1 MAVYTKLQHEEVKQF
16 LEQYNINDL
25 KSYQGI
31 IEGVENTNYLIKTS
45 QQDYIL
51 TIYEK
56 RVDEND
62 LPFFIKLLSNLS
74 QNKFP
79 CPKPIA
85 NKDNQKINKIKNKN
99 AALVTFLNGKSK
111 TKVTSEDCFEIGKI
125 TAQLHEITKK
135 FDIKRKNN
143 LSIES
148 WEAILE
154 KTIQQKI
161 NLEKSIIE
169 KTKNYLGFLKEKW
182 PKDLPTGIIH
192 ADLFTDNIFF
202 TNNKVSGI
210 IDFYFACNDFFA
222 YEIAICLNSICFD
235 NNSTFNMTKAKNL
248 IDGYSSIR
256 KLSDDEKKYLPILSM
271 GAAMRFFLTRLY
283 DFYHTDNKADVKIKD
298 PFEYFKKLE
307 FHSTI
312 KSFNEYFI
320 Q

>member
-1 MAVYTKLQHEEVKQF
+1 MAVYTKLEHQEVEQF
-16 LEQYNINDL
+16 LEQYNINNFKDY
-25 KSYQGI
+25 KGI
-31 IEGVENTNYLIKTS
+31 TEGVENTNYFINTLE
-45 QQDYIL
+45 QDYIL

-62 LPFFIKLLSNLS
+62 LPFFINLLSNLS
-74 QNKFP
+74 ENKFP

-85 NKDNQKINKIKNKN
+85 NKNNEKINKIKNKN
-99 AALVTFLNGKSK
+99 AALVTFLNGQSK
-111 TKVTSEDCFEIGKI
+111 NKITSEECFEIGKI

-135 FDIKRKNN
+135 FNISRKNN

-148 WEAILE
+148 WQNIFE
-154 KTIQQKI
+154 KIVKQKI
-161 NLEKSIIE
+161 DLDETIIK
-169 KTKNYLGFLKEKW
+169 KTKSYLNFLKDKW
-182 PKDLPTGIIH
+182 PKNLPQGIIH
-192 ADLFTDNIFF
+192 ADLFPDNIFF
-202 TNNKVSGI
+202 TKNKVSGI

-256 KLSDDEKKYLPILSM
+256 ALGEDEKKYLPILCM

-283 DFYHTDNKADVKIKD
+283 DFYNTDNKADVKIKD
-298 PFEYFKKLE
+298 PFEYFKKIE

-312 KSFNEYFI
+312 KNFNEYFI
-320 Q
+320 

>member
-1 MAVYTKLQHEEVKQF
+1 MAVYTKLEHQEVRQF
-16 LEQYNINDL
+16 LEQYNINNFKDY
-25 KSYQGI
+25 KGI
-31 IEGVENTNYLIKTS
+31 TEGVENTNYFIKTS

-62 LPFFIKLLSNLS
+62 LPFFIKLLSYLS
-74 QNKFP
+74 ENKFP

-85 NKDNQKINKIKNKN
+85 NKNNEKINRIKNKN
-99 AALVTFLNGKSK
+99 AALVTFLNGQSK
-111 TKVTSEDCFEIGKI
+111 NKITSEECFEIGKI

-135 FDIKRKNN
+135 FDINRKNN
-143 LSIES
+143 LSIEN
-148 WEAILE
+148 WESIFE
-154 KTIQQKI
+154 KTIKQKI
-161 NLEKSIIE
+161 DLDESIIK
-169 KTKNYLGFLKEKW
+169 KTKNYLNFLKDKW
-182 PKDLPTGIIH
+182 PKNLPQGIIH
-192 ADLFTDNIFF
+192 ADLFPDNIFF

-222 YEIAICLNSICFD
+222 YEIAICINSLCFD

-248 IDGYSSIR
+248 IDGYTSIR
-256 KLSDDEKKYLPILSM
+256 TLSEDEKKYLPILSM

-298 PFEYFKKLE
+298 PFEYLKKIE

-312 KSFNEYFI
+312 ENFNEYFI
-320 Q
+320 

>member
-1 MAVYTKLQHEEVKQF
+1 MAVYTKLAHQEVEQF
-16 LEQYNINDL
+16 LEQYNINNFKDY
-25 KSYQGI
+25 KGI
-31 IEGVENTNYLIKTS
+31 TEGVENTNYFINTLE
-45 QQDYIL
+45 QDYIL

-62 LPFFIKLLSNLS
+62 LPFFINLLSNFS
-74 QNKFP
+74 ENKFP

-85 NKDNQKINKIKNKN
+85 NKNNEKINKIKNKN
-99 AALVTFLNGKSK
+99 AALVTFLNGQSK
-111 TKVTSEDCFEIGKI
+111 NKITSEECFEIGKI

-135 FDIKRKNN
+135 FNVSRKNN

-148 WEAILE
+148 WQNIFE
-154 KTIQQKI
+154 KTIKKKKD
-161 NLEKSIIE
+161 LDETIIK
-169 KTKNYLGFLKEKW
+169 KTKNYLNFLKDNW
-182 PKDLPTGIIH
+182 PKNLPQGIIH
-192 ADLFTDNIFF
+192 ADLFPDNIFF

-222 YEIAICLNSICFD
+222 YEIAICINSICFD

-256 KLSDDEKKYLPILSM
+256 TLSEEEKKFLPILSM
-271 GAAMRFFLTRLY
+271 GAAMRFFLTRLH

-298 PFEYFKKLE
+298 PFEYFKKIE

-312 KSFNEYFI
+312 KNFNEYFI
-320 Q
+320 

>member
-1 MAVYTKLQHEEVKQF
+1 MAVYTKLAHQEVEQF
-16 LEQYNINDL
+16 LEQYNINNFKDY
-25 KSYQGI
+25 KGI
-31 IEGVENTNYLIKTS
+31 TEGVENTNYFINTLE
-45 QQDYIL
+45 QDYIL

-62 LPFFIKLLSNLS
+62 LPFFINLLSNLS
-74 QNKFP
+74 ENKFP

-85 NKDNQKINKIKNKN
+85 NKNNQKINKIKNKN
-99 AALVTFLNGKSK
+99 AALVTFLNGQSK
-111 TKVTSEDCFEIGKI
+111 NKITSEECFEIGKI

-135 FDIKRKNN
+135 FNVSRKNN

-148 WEAILE
+148 WQNIFE
-154 KTIQQKI
+154 KTIKQKI
-161 NLEKSIIE
+161 VLDETIIK
-169 KTKNYLGFLKEKW
+169 KTKNYLNFLKDNW
-182 PKDLPTGIIH
+182 PKNLPQGIIH
-192 ADLFTDNIFF
+192 ADLFPDNIFF

-222 YEIAICLNSICFD
+222 YEIAICINSICFD

-248 IDGYSSIR
+248 IDGYSSVR
-256 KLSDDEKKYLPILSM
+256 TLSEDEKKYLPILSM

-298 PFEYFKKLE
+298 PFEYLKKIE

-312 KSFNEYFI
+312 KNFNEYFI
-320 Q
+320 

>member
-1 MAVYTKLQHEEVKQF
+1 MAVYTKLEHQEVEQF
-16 LEQYNINDL
+16 LEQYNINNFKDY
-25 KSYQGI
+25 KGI
-31 IEGVENTNYLIKTS
+31 TEGVENTNYFIKTS
-45 QQDYIL
+45 EQDYIL

-62 LPFFIKLLSNLS
+62 LPFFIKLLSSLS
-74 QNKFP
+74 DNRFP

-85 NKDNQKINKIKNKN
+85 NKNNEKINKIKNKN
-99 AALVTFLNGKSK
+99 AALVTFLNGQSK
-111 TKVTSEDCFEIGKI
+111 NKITSEDCFEIGKI

-135 FDIKRKNN
+135 FKISRKNN

-148 WEAILE
+148 WQNIFE
-154 KTIQQKI
+154 KTIKKKI
-161 NLEKSIIE
+161 DLDESIIK
-169 KTKNYLGFLKEKW
+169 KTNNYLSYLKGKW
-182 PKDLPTGIIH
+182 PKNLPEGIIH
-192 ADLFTDNIFF
+192 ADLFPDNIFF
-202 TNNKVSGI
+202 TKNKVSGI

-256 KLSDDEKKYLPILSM
+256 ALGEDEKKYLPILCM

-283 DFYHTDNKADVKIKD
+283 DFYNTDNKADVKIKD
-298 PFEYFKKLE
+298 PFEYFKKIE

-312 KSFNEYFI
+312 KNFNEYFI
-320 Q
+320 

>member
-1 MAVYTKLQHEEVKQF
+1 MAVYTKLEHQEVEQF
-16 LEQYNINDL
+16 LEQYNINNFKDY
-25 KSYQGI
+25 KGI
-31 IEGVENTNYLIKTS
+31 TEGVENTNYFIKTS

-62 LPFFIKLLSNLS
+62 LPFFIKLLSSLS
-74 QNKFP
+74 DNRFP

-85 NKDNQKINKIKNKN
+85 NKNNEKINKIKNKN
-99 AALVTFLNGKSK
+99 AALVTFLNGQSK
-111 TKVTSEDCFEIGKI
+111 NKITSEECFEIGKI

-135 FDIKRKNN
+135 FNISRKNN

-148 WEAILE
+148 WQNIFE
-154 KTIQQKI
+154 KIVKQKI
-161 NLEKSIIE
+161 DLDENIIK
-169 KTKNYLGFLKEKW
+169 KTKSYLNFLKDKW
-182 PKDLPTGIIH
+182 PKNLPQGIIH
-192 ADLFTDNIFF
+192 ADLFPDNIFF
-202 TNNKVSGI
+202 TKNKVSGI

-256 KLSDDEKKYLPILSM
+256 ALGEDEKKYLPILCM

-283 DFYHTDNKADVKIKD
+283 DFYNTDNKADVKIKD
-298 PFEYFKKLE
+298 PFEYFKKIE

-312 KSFNEYFI
+312 KNFNEYFI
-320 Q
+320 

>member
-1 MAVYTKLQHEEVKQF
+1 MAVYTKLEHQEVELF
-16 LEQYNINDL
+16 LEQYNINNFKDY
-25 KSYQGI
+25 KGI
-31 IEGVENTNYLIKTS
+31 TEGVENTNYFIKTS

-62 LPFFIKLLSNLS
+62 LPFFIKLLSSLS
-74 QNKFP
+74 DNRFP

-85 NKDNQKINKIKNKN
+85 NKNNEKINKIKNKN
-99 AALVTFLNGKSK
+99 AALVTFLNGQSK
-111 TKVTSEDCFEIGKI
+111 NKITSEDCFEIGKI

-135 FDIKRKNN
+135 FKISRKNN

-148 WEAILE
+148 WQNIFE
-154 KTIQQKI
+154 KTIKKKI
-161 NLEKSIIE
+161 DLDESIIK
-169 KTKNYLGFLKEKW
+169 KTNNYLNFLKDKW
-182 PKDLPTGIIH
+182 PKNLPEGIIH
-192 ADLFTDNIFF
+192 ADLFPDNIFF
-202 TNNKVSGI
+202 IKNKVSGI

-222 YEIAICLNSICFD
+222 YEIAICLNSVCFD

-256 KLSDDEKKYLPILSM
+256 ALGEDEKKYLPILCM

-283 DFYHTDNKADVKIKD
+283 DFYNTDNKADVKIKD
-298 PFEYFKKLE
+298 PFEYFKKIE

-312 KSFNEYFI
+312 KNFNEYFI
-320 Q
+320 

>member
-1 MAVYTKLQHEEVKQF
+1 MAVYTKLAHQEVEQF
-16 LEQYNINDL
+16 LEQYNINNFKDY
-25 KSYQGI
+25 KGI
-31 IEGVENTNYLIKTS
+31 TEGVENTNYFINTLE
-45 QQDYIL
+45 QDYIL

-62 LPFFIKLLSNLS
+62 LPFFINLLSNLS
-74 QNKFP
+74 ENKFP

-85 NKDNQKINKIKNKN
+85 NKNNQKINKIKNKN
-99 AALVTFLNGKSK
+99 AALVTFLNGQSK
-111 TKVTSEDCFEIGKI
+111 NKITSDECFEIGKI

-135 FDIKRKNN
+135 FNVSRKNN

-148 WEAILE
+148 WQNIFE
-154 KTIQQKI
+154 KTIKQKI
-161 NLEKSIIE
+161 DLDETIIK
-169 KTKNYLGFLKEKW
+169 KTKNYLNFLKDNW
-182 PKDLPTGIIH
+182 PKNLPQGIIH
-192 ADLFTDNIFF
+192 ADLFPDNIFF

-222 YEIAICLNSICFD
+222 YEIAICINSICFD

-248 IDGYSSIR
+248 IDGYSSVR
-256 KLSDDEKKYLPILSM
+256 TLSEDEKKYLPILSM

-298 PFEYFKKLE
+298 PFEYLKKIE

-312 KSFNEYFI
+312 KNFNEYFI
-320 Q
+320 

>member
-1 MAVYTKLQHEEVKQF
+1 MAVYTKLEHQEVRQF
-16 LEQYNINDL
+16 LEQYNINNFKDY
-25 KSYQGI
+25 KGI

-45 QQDYIL
+45 EQDYIL

-62 LPFFIKLLSNLS
+62 LPFFIKLLSYLS
-74 QNKFP
+74 ENKFP

-85 NKDNQKINKIKNKN
+85 NKNNEKINRIKNKN
-99 AALVTFLNGKSK
+99 AALVTFLNGQSK
-111 TKVTSEDCFEIGKI
+111 NKITSEECFEIGKI

-135 FDIKRKNN
+135 FNINRKNN
-143 LSIES
+143 LSIEN
-148 WEAILE
+148 WESIFE
-154 KTIQQKI
+154 KTIKQKI
-161 NLEKSIIE
+161 DLDESIIK
-169 KTKNYLGFLKEKW
+169 KTKNYLNFLKDKW
-182 PKDLPTGIIH
+182 PKNLPQGIIH
-192 ADLFTDNIFF
+192 ADLFPDNIFF

-222 YEIAICLNSICFD
+222 YEIAICINSLCFD

-248 IDGYSSIR
+248 IDGYTSIR
-256 KLSDDEKKYLPILSM
+256 TLSEDEKKYLPILSM

-298 PFEYFKKLE
+298 PFEYLKKIE

-312 KSFNEYFI
+312 KNFNEYFI
-320 Q
+320 

>member
-1 MAVYTKLQHEEVKQF
+1 MAVYTKLAHQEVEQF
-16 LEQYNINDL
+16 LEQYNINNFKDY
-25 KSYQGI
+25 KGI
-31 IEGVENTNYLIKTS
+31 TEGVENTNYFINTLE
-45 QQDYIL
+45 QDYIL

-62 LPFFIKLLSNLS
+62 LPFFINLLSNLS
-74 QNKFP
+74 ENKFP

-85 NKDNQKINKIKNKN
+85 NKNNEKINKIKNKN
-99 AALVTFLNGKSK
+99 AALVTFLNGQSK
-111 TKVTSEDCFEIGKI
+111 NKITSEECFEIGKI

-135 FDIKRKNN
+135 FNVSRKNN

-148 WEAILE
+148 WQNIFE
-154 KTIQQKI
+154 KTIKKKI
-161 NLEKSIIE
+161 DLDETIIK
-169 KTKNYLGFLKEKW
+169 KTKNYLNFLKDNW
-182 PKDLPTGIIH
+182 PKNLPQGIIH
-192 ADLFTDNIFF
+192 ADLFPDNIFF

-222 YEIAICLNSICFD
+222 YEIAICINSICFD

-256 KLSDDEKKYLPILSM
+256 TLSEEEKKFLPILSM
-271 GAAMRFFLTRLY
+271 GAAMRFFLTRLH

-298 PFEYFKKLE
+298 PFEYFKKIE

-312 KSFNEYFI
+312 KNFNEYFI
-320 Q
+320 

>member
-1 MAVYTKLQHEEVKQF
+1 MAVYTKLEHQEVEQF
-16 LEQYNINDL
+16 LEQYNINNFKDY
-25 KSYQGI
+25 KGI
-31 IEGVENTNYLIKTS
+31 TEGVENTNYFIKTS

-62 LPFFIKLLSNLS
+62 LPFFIKLLSSLS
-74 QNKFP
+74 DNRFP

-85 NKDNQKINKIKNKN
+85 NKNNEKINKIKNKN
-99 AALVTFLNGKSK
+99 AALVTFLNGQSK
-111 TKVTSEDCFEIGKI
+111 NKITSEDCFEIGKI

-135 FDIKRKNN
+135 FKISRKNN

-148 WEAILE
+148 WQNIFE
-154 KTIQQKI
+154 KTIKKKI
-161 NLEKSIIE
+161 DLDESIIK
-169 KTKNYLGFLKEKW
+169 KTNNYLNFLKDKW
-182 PKDLPTGIIH
+182 PKNLPEGIIH
-192 ADLFTDNIFF
+192 ADLFPDNIFF
-202 TNNKVSGI
+202 TKNKVSGI

-256 KLSDDEKKYLPILSM
+256 ALDENEKIYLPILCM

-298 PFEYFKKLE
+298 PFEYFKKIE

-312 KSFNEYFI
+312 KNFNEYFI
-320 Q
+320 

>member
-1 MAVYTKLQHEEVKQF
+1 MAVYTKLEHQEVEQF
-16 LEQYNINDL
+16 LEQYNINNFKDY
-25 KSYQGI
+25 KGI
-31 IEGVENTNYLIKTS
+31 TEGVENTNYFIKTS
-45 QQDYIL
+45 EQDYIL

-62 LPFFIKLLSNLS
+62 LPFFIKLLSSLS
-74 QNKFP
+74 ENKFP

-85 NKDNQKINKIKNKN
+85 NKNNEKINKIKNKN
-99 AALVTFLNGKSK
+99 AALVTFLNGQSK
-111 TKVTSEDCFEIGKI
+111 NKITSEDCFEIGKI

-135 FDIKRKNN
+135 FKISRKNN

-148 WEAILE
+148 WQNIFE
-154 KTIQQKI
+154 KTIKKKI
-161 NLEKSIIE
+161 DLDESIIK
-169 KTKNYLGFLKEKW
+169 KTNNYLSYLKGKW
-182 PKDLPTGIIH
+182 PKNLPEGIIH
-192 ADLFTDNIFF
+192 ADLFPDNIFF
-202 TNNKVSGI
+202 TKNKVSGI

-256 KLSDDEKKYLPILSM
+256 ALGEDEKKYLPILCM

-283 DFYHTDNKADVKIKD
+283 DFYNTDNKADVKIKD
-298 PFEYFKKLE
+298 PFEYFKKIE

-312 KSFNEYFI
+312 KNFNEYFI
-320 Q
+320 

>member
-1 MAVYTKLQHEEVKQF
+1 MAVYTKLAHQEVEQF
-16 LEQYNINDL
+16 LEQYNINNFKDY
-25 KSYQGI
+25 KGI
-31 IEGVENTNYLIKTS
+31 TEGVENTNYFINTLE
-45 QQDYIL
+45 QDYIL

-62 LPFFIKLLSNLS
+62 LPFFINLLSNLS
-74 QNKFP
+74 ENKFP

-85 NKDNQKINKIKNKN
+85 NKNNQKINKIKNKN
-99 AALVTFLNGKSK
+99 AALVTFLNGQSK
-111 TKVTSEDCFEIGKI
+111 NKITSDECFEIGKI

-135 FDIKRKNN
+135 FNVSRKNN

-148 WEAILE
+148 WQNIFE
-154 KTIQQKI
+154 KTIKQKI
-161 NLEKSIIE
+161 DLDETIIK
-169 KTKNYLGFLKEKW
+169 KTNNYLNFLKDNW
-182 PKDLPTGIIH
+182 PKNLPQGIIH
-192 ADLFTDNIFF
+192 ADLFPDNIFF

-222 YEIAICLNSICFD
+222 YEIAICINSICFD

-248 IDGYSSIR
+248 IDGYSSVR
-256 KLSDDEKKYLPILSM
+256 TLSEDEKKYLPILSM

-298 PFEYFKKLE
+298 PFEYFKKIE

-312 KSFNEYFI
+312 KNFNEYFI
-320 Q
+320 

>member
-1 MAVYTKLQHEEVKQF
+1 MAVYTKLEHQEVKQF
-16 LEQYNINDL
+16 LEQYNINNFKDF
-25 KSYQGI
+25 KGI
-31 IEGVENTNYLIKTS
+31 TEGVENTNYLIKTS
-45 QQDYIL
+45 EQDYIL

-74 QNKFP
+74 ENNFP
-79 CPKPIA
+79 CPKPIS
-85 NKDNQKINKIKNKN
+85 NKNNEKINKIKNKN
-99 AALVTFLNGKSK
+99 AALVTFLNGQSK
-111 TKVTSEDCFEIGKI
+111 NKITSEDCFEIGKI

-135 FDIKRKNN
+135 FNINRKNN

-148 WEAILE
+148 WQNIFE
-154 KTIQQKI
+154 KTIKQKI
-161 NLEKSIIE
+161 DLDETIIK
-169 KTKNYLGFLKEKW
+169 KTKNYLNFLKDKW
-182 PKDLPTGIIH
+182 PKDLPQGIIH
-192 ADLFTDNIFF
+192 ADLFPDNIFF

-222 YEIAICLNSICFD
+222 YEIAICINSLCFD

-248 IDGYSSIR
+248 IDGYTSIR
-256 KLSDDEKKYLPILSM
+256 TLSEDEKKYLPILSM

-298 PFEYFKKLE
+298 PFEYLKKIE

-312 KSFNEYFI
+312 KNFNEYFI
-320 Q
+320 

>member
-1 MAVYTKLQHEEVKQF
+1 MAVYTKLEHQEVRQF
-16 LEQYNINDL
+16 LEQYNINNFKDY
-25 KSYQGI
+25 KGI
-31 IEGVENTNYLIKTS
+31 TEGVENTNYLIKTS
-45 QQDYIL
+45 EQDYIL

-62 LPFFIKLLSNLS
+62 LPFFIKLLSYLS
-74 QNKFP
+74 ENKFP

-85 NKDNQKINKIKNKN
+85 NKNNEKINRIKNKN
-99 AALVTFLNGKSK
+99 AALVTFLNGQSK
-111 TKVTSEDCFEIGKI
+111 NKITSEECFEIGKI

-135 FDIKRKNN
+135 FDINRKNN
-143 LSIES
+143 LSIEN
-148 WEAILE
+148 WESIFE
-154 KTIQQKI
+154 KTIKQKI
-161 NLEKSIIE
+161 DLDESIIK
-169 KTKNYLGFLKEKW
+169 KTKNYLNFLKDKW
-182 PKDLPTGIIH
+182 PKNLPQGIIH
-192 ADLFTDNIFF
+192 ADLFPDNIFF

-222 YEIAICLNSICFD
+222 YEIAICINSLCFD

-248 IDGYSSIR
+248 IDGYTSIR
-256 KLSDDEKKYLPILSM
+256 TLSEDEKKYLPILSM

-298 PFEYFKKLE
+298 PFEYLKKIE

-312 KSFNEYFI
+312 KNFNEYFI